1 MVNTPATQAG
11 APLAMPLCS
20 FIYSSRPAPSQRP
33 ASDSTLDHV
42 QRVGVG
48 VGGRFQQGGVITA
61 GYWAVQQ
68 GGAVLAAVS
77 SVGRW
82 IGMGPRCP
90 LRVLPRVR

>member
-42 QRVGVG
+42 QRVGGGWGAFPAGWGDHGRLLGRPTRG
-48 VGGRFQQGGVITA
+48 VQCWQP
-61 GYWAVQQ
+61 
-68 GGAVLAAVS
+68 LAAR
-77 SVGRW
+77 G
-82 IGMGPRCP
+82 GG
-90 LRVLPRVR
+90 